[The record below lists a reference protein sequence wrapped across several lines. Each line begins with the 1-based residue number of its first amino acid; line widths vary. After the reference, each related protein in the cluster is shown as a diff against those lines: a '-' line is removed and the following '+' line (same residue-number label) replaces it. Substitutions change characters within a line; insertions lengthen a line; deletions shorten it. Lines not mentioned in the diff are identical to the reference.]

1 MRAKAMPVL
10 LPESVGRSVRDQLF
24 VTPSIEA
31 YQATLSM
38 GFSRQGYGVG
48 CPFLLQEIF
57 LTQGSNPGLLHFR
70 QILY

>member
-10 LPESVGRSVRDQLF
+10 LPVSVGFPVRDQLF

-57 LTQGSNPGLLHFR
+57 LTQGSNPGLLHCR